1 MLKRKR
7 FYLYKFRK
15 MIFSNNFQKAKNK
28 GMMLGIIISVFT
40 ISFFVFAWSE
50 SPINFIEDKVGIG
63 TADPQEKLEVAGNIK
78 AEGVM
83 APRAIKWITGHHHDT
98 TCDVNAACGPSPLS
112 ARVLTF
118 TKTRNDTGIRVLYN
132 DSMRSYSADGTT
144 RACQWHIYFNGA
156 PCPSG
161 DIRGATYSEAGAG
174 HNKHRNGAVGGVCSG
189 QSAGEYTIQVYVSNV
204 SGYQARCWTGWNST
218 FHIEAEEVLLP

>member
-1 MLKRKR
+1 LLKIINTLEK
-7 FYLYKFRK
+7 
-15 MIFSNNFQKAKNK
+15 IKNI
-28 GMMLGIIISVFT
+28 GVATGVIVLVF
-40 ISFFVFAWSE
+40 IVSFIVFAWSGPSANPPE
-50 SPINFIEDKVGIG
+50 EGSVFPFFIFNNNVGIG

-118 TKTRNDTGIRVLYN
+118 TKTRNDTGIRVLYIDN
-132 DSMRSYSADGTT
+132 MRSYSADGTT
-144 RACQWHIYFNGA
+144 RACQWNIYFSGA

-161 DIRGATYSEAGAG
+161 NIRGVVYSAAGAG
-174 HNKHRNGAVGGVCSG
+174 HNHYRERSIAGVCSG

-204 SGYQARCWTGWNST
+204 SGYQARCWTGWNSN
-218 FHIEAEEVLLP
+218 FHVEAEEVLSL